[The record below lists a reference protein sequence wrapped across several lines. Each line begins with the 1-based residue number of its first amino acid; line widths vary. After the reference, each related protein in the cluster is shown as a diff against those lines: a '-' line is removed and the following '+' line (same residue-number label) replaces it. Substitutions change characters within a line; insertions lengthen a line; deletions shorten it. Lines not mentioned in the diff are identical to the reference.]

1 MGQQIYEV
9 TLQAANAVIFSI
21 DLVVS
26 CCTWKA
32 SFQMVAVNSL
42 QDATCSSLYE
52 QRVVKT
58 GSPIIMGPQIQP
70 EAVFAH
76 LVTLNITSPEMRTFI
91 KM

>member
-9 TLQAANAVIFSI
+9 TFQAANGVIFS
-21 DLVVS
+21 VEVAVC
-26 CCTWKA
+26 CCTWKI

-42 QDATCSSLYE
+42 QDATCFSLYE
-52 QRVVKT
+52 PRVVKT
-58 GSPIIMGPQIQP
+58 GSPTIMGPQIQP

>member
-1 MGQQIYEV
+1 MI
-9 TLQAANAVIFSI
+9 LQAANAVIFSI
-21 DLVVS
+21 EVVVT
-26 CCTWKA
+26 CCTWKVP
-32 SFQMVAVNSL
+32 FQMVAVNSL

-58 GSPIIMGPQIQP
+58 GSPIIMGIQP